1 MWLVL
6 VCICLCIWFNCV
18 SIWGAVPVGRRV
30 ARWQVRLWLARSRP
44 TNHAS
49 RYPHTCWPLQSM
61 RVCIH
66 VGISNHACDCVC
78 VCDLLVPD
86 ASWKSISVT
95 QFTRIFVFRH
105 IARCVCICVERGH
118 HSVLLHCCTSKPKRK
133 YKQFYHATRIKPPL
147 PRLSLSWLSVFVYWK
162 IK

>member
-1 MWLVL
+1 MFVWL
-6 VCICLCIWFNCV
+6 VCICLCICV
-18 SIWGAVPVGRRV
+18 SIDLGAVLMGRRV
-30 ARWQVRLWLARSRP
+30 AHWQVELWLAPSRP

-49 RYPHTCWPLQSM
+49 HYPHTRWPLQSM

-66 VGISNHACDCVC
+66 VGISNHACEC

-86 ASWKSISVT
+86 ASWKTISVT
-95 QFTRIFVFRH
+95 QFTRSFVFQH
-105 IARCVCICVERGH
+105 VACCVCICLERGH

-147 PRLSLSWLSVFVYWK
+147 LRLSLSWRLVFVYWK